1 MNVNKI
7 MSKCLINEF
16 LKNIYIEKG
25 LADNTIISYKNDL
38 KKAKEIINYKYLSD
52 IGNSDL
58 QKIIKVWSN
67 KYSLK
72 SQNRMISSLK
82 HFMFWLKSENY
93 RNDNPFANINTPKN
107 NFYLPNILTEAE
119 VELII
124 NEVQKKTTKNH
135 EMMHCIIELL
145 YSTGIRVSELITIT
159 YSSVSKIKN
168 SLIVRGKGK
177 KQRVVILTNSAKR
190 AISKWKSKRD
200 TLKYA
205 ISSKYLFPALNSDH
219 VSRQSIAHQIK
230 KIALAAGIKHFNIS
244 PHSFRHSFASHLLNR
259 GADLRSIQIMLG
271 HANISTTQIYTQV
284 ENKRLLGLVKEVH
297 PLANK

>member
-1 MNVNKI
+1 
-7 MSKCLINEF
+7 MSKCLINDF

-25 LADNTIISYKNDL
+25 LSDNTIISYKNDL
-38 KKAKEIINYKYLSD
+38 KKAKEIINNKYLSD
-52 IGNSDL
+52 INNNDL
-58 QKIIKVWSN
+58 QKIIKFWSDN
-67 KYSLK
+67 YSLK

-82 HFMFWLKSENY
+82 HFMFWLKSEDY
-93 RNDNPFANINTPKN
+93 RNDNLFSNIDTPKN
-107 NFYLPNILTEAE
+107 NFYLPNILTEDE
-119 VELII
+119 VQLLIS
-124 NEVQKKTTKNH
+124 EVQKEKTKNH
-135 EMMHCIIELL
+135 EMMNCIIELL
-145 YSTGIRVSELITIT
+145 YSTGIRVSELITLT
-159 YSSVSKIKN
+159 YNSVNKIEN

-177 KQRVVILTNSAKR
+177 KQRAVILTNSAKR

-205 ISSKYLFPALNSDH
+205 VSSKYLFPAVKKDH
-219 VSRQSIAHQIK
+219 ISRQSVAHQIK
-230 KIALAAGIKHFNIS
+230 KIALATGIKNLNIS
-244 PHSFRHSFASHLLNR
+244 PHSFRHSFASHILNR

>member
-1 MNVNKI
+1 
-7 MSKCLINEF
+7 MSHCLINEF

-25 LADNTIISYKNDL
+25 LADNTIIGYKNDL
-38 KKAKEIINYKYLSD
+38 KKANEIINNKHLSD
-52 IGNSDL
+52 INNNDL
-58 QKIIKVWSN
+58 QKIIKFWSDN
-67 KYSLK
+67 YSLK

-82 HFMFWLKSENY
+82 HFMFWLKSENF
-93 RNDNPFANINTPKN
+93 RNDNLVGNIDTPKN
-107 NFYLPNILTEAE
+107 NFYLPNILTEDE
-119 VELII
+119 VELLIS
-124 NEVQKKTTKNH
+124 EVQKETTKNH

-145 YSTGIRVSELITIT
+145 YSTGIRVSELITLT
-159 YSSVSKIKN
+159 YNSVSKIEN

-177 KQRVVILTNSAKR
+177 KQRAVILTNSAKR
-190 AISKWKSKRD
+190 AISNWKGKRD

-205 ISSKYLFPALNSDH
+205 VSSKYLFPAVKKDH
-219 VSRQSIAHQIK
+219 ISRQSVAHQIK
-230 KIALAAGIKHFNIS
+230 KIALATGIKNLNIS
-244 PHSFRHSFASHLLNR
+244 PHSFRHSFASHILNR

>member
-1 MNVNKI
+1 
-7 MSKCLINEF
+7 MSRCLINEF

-38 KKAKEIINYKYLSD
+38 KKANEIIKNKYLSD
-52 IGNSDL
+52 INNYDL
-58 QKIIKVWSN
+58 QKIIKFWSDN
-67 KYSLK
+67 YSLK

-82 HFMFWLKSENY
+82 HFIFWLKSENY
-93 RNDNPFANINTPKN
+93 RNDNLFANIDTPKN
-107 NFYLPNILTEAE
+107 NFYLPNILTEDE
-119 VELII
+119 VELLIS
-124 NEVQKKTTKNH
+124 EVQKETTKNH

-145 YSTGIRVSELITIT
+145 YSTGIRVSELITLT
-159 YSSVSKIKN
+159 YNSVSKIEN

-177 KQRVVILTNSAKR
+177 KQRVVILTNSTKR

-205 ISSKYLFPALNSDH
+205 ISSKYLFPTLKKDH
-219 VSRQSIAHQIK
+219 ISRQSVGYQIK
-230 KIALAAGIKHFNIS
+230 KIASAAGIKNLNIS

-284 ENKRLLGLVKEVH
+284 ENKRLLGLLKEVH

>member
-1 MNVNKI
+1 

-38 KKAKEIINYKYLSD
+38 KKANEIIKNKYLSD
-52 IGNSDL
+52 INNYDL
-58 QKIIKVWSN
+58 QKIIKFWSDN
-67 KYSLK
+67 YSLK

-82 HFMFWLKSENY
+82 HFIFWLKSENY
-93 RNDNPFANINTPKN
+93 RNDNLFVNIDTPKN
-107 NFYLPNILTEAE
+107 NIYLPKILTEDE
-119 VELII
+119 VDLLIS
-124 NEVQKKTTKNH
+124 EVQKETTKNH
-135 EMMHCIIELL
+135 EMMNCIIELL
-145 YSTGIRVSELITIT
+145 YSTGIRVSELINLT
-159 YSSVSKIKN
+159 YNSVSKIEN

-177 KQRVVILTNSAKR
+177 KQRAVILTNSAKM

-205 ISSKYLFPALNSDH
+205 VSSKYLFPGVKKGH
-219 VSRQSIAHQIK
+219 ISRQSVAHQIK
-230 KIALAAGIKHFNIS
+230 KIALAANIKHINIS

-271 HANISTTQIYTQV
+271 HSNISTTQMYTQV

>member
-1 MNVNKI
+1 
-7 MSKCLINEF
+7 MSSCLINEF

-38 KKAKEIINYKYLSD
+38 KKANEIIKNKYLSD
-52 IGNSDL
+52 INNYDL
-58 QKIIKVWSN
+58 QKIIKFWSSN
-67 KYSLK
+67 YSLK

-82 HFMFWLKSENY
+82 HFIFWLKSENY
-93 RNDNPFANINTPKN
+93 RNDNLFVNIDTPKN
-107 NFYLPNILTEAE
+107 NIYLPKILTEDE
-119 VELII
+119 VDLLIS
-124 NEVQKKTTKNH
+124 EVQKETTKNH

-145 YSTGIRVSELITIT
+145 YSTGIRVSELITLT
-159 YSSVSKIKN
+159 YNSVSKIEN

-177 KQRVVILTNSAKR
+177 KQRVVILTNSTKR

-205 ISSKYLFPALNSDH
+205 VSSKYLFPGVKKDH
-219 VSRQSIAHQIK
+219 ISRQSVAHQIK
-230 KIALAAGIKHFNIS
+230 KIALAANIKHINIS

-271 HANISTTQIYTQV
+271 HSNISTTQMYTQV

>member
-1 MNVNKI
+1 

-16 LKNIYIEKG
+16 LNNIYIEKG
-25 LADNTIISYKNDL
+25 LSDNTLISYKNDL
-38 KKAKEIINYKYLSD
+38 KKAKEIINNKHLSD
-52 IGNSDL
+52 INKNDL
-58 QKIIKVWSN
+58 QKIIKFWSSN
-67 KYSLK
+67 YSLK

-82 HFMFWLKSENY
+82 HFIFWLKSENY
-93 RNDNPFANINTPKN
+93 RNDNLFVNIDTPKN
-107 NFYLPNILTEAE
+107 NIYLPKILTEDE
-119 VELII
+119 VDLLIS
-124 NEVQKKTTKNH
+124 EVQKETTKNH

-145 YSTGIRVSELITIT
+145 YSTGIRISELINLT
-159 YSSVSKIKN
+159 YNSVNKIEN

-177 KQRVVILTNSAKR
+177 KQRAVILTNSAKM

-205 ISSKYLFPALNSDH
+205 VSSKYLFPGVKKDH
-219 VSRQSIAHQIK
+219 ISRQSVAHQIK
-230 KIALAAGIKHFNIS
+230 KIALAANIKHINIS

-271 HANISTTQIYTQV
+271 HSNISTTQMYTQV

-297 PLANK
+297 PLANE

>member
-1 MNVNKI
+1 
-7 MSKCLINEF
+7 MSRCLINEF
-16 LKNIYIEKG
+16 LRNIYIEKG

-38 KKAKEIINYKYLSD
+38 KKANEIIKNKYLSD
-52 IGNSDL
+52 INNYDL
-58 QKIIKVWSN
+58 QKIIKFWSDN
-67 KYSLK
+67 YSQR

-82 HFMFWLKSENY
+82 HFIFWLKSENY
-93 RNDNPFANINTPKN
+93 RNDNLFANIDTPKN
-107 NFYLPNILTEAE
+107 NFYLPNILTEDE
-119 VELII
+119 VELLIS
-124 NEVQKKTTKNH
+124 EVQKETTKNH

-145 YSTGIRVSELITIT
+145 YSTGIRVSELITLT
-159 YSSVSKIKN
+159 YNSVSKIEN

-177 KQRVVILTNSAKR
+177 KQRVVILTNSTKR
-190 AISKWKSKRD
+190 AIFKWKSKRD

-205 ISSKYLFPALNSDH
+205 ISSKYLFPTLKKDH
-219 VSRQSIAHQIK
+219 ISRQSVGHQIK
-230 KIALAAGIKHFNIS
+230 KIASAAGIKNLNIS

>member
-1 MNVNKI
+1 

-25 LADNTIISYKNDL
+25 LSDNTIISYKNDL
-38 KKAKEIINYKYLSD
+38 KKAKEIINNKHLSD
-52 IGNSDL
+52 INKNDL
-58 QKIIKVWSN
+58 QKIIKFWSSN
-67 KYSLK
+67 YSLK

-82 HFMFWLKSENY
+82 HFIFWLKSENY
-93 RNDNPFANINTPKN
+93 RNDNLFVNIDTPKN
-107 NFYLPNILTEAE
+107 NIYLPKILTEDE
-119 VELII
+119 VDLLIS
-124 NEVQKKTTKNH
+124 EVQKETTKNH

-145 YSTGIRVSELITIT
+145 YSTGIRVSELINLT
-159 YSSVSKIKN
+159 YNSVNKIEN

-177 KQRVVILTNSAKR
+177 KQRAVILTNSAKM

-205 ISSKYLFPALNSDH
+205 VSSKYLFPGVKKDH
-219 VSRQSIAHQIK
+219 ISRQSVAHQIK
-230 KIALAAGIKHFNIS
+230 KIALAANIKHLNIS

-271 HANISTTQIYTQV
+271 HSNISTTQMYTQV

>member
-1 MNVNKI
+1 
-7 MSKCLINEF
+7 MSNCLINEF

-25 LADNTIISYKNDL
+25 LADNTIIGYKNDL
-38 KKAKEIINYKYLSD
+38 KKANEIINNKHLSD
-52 IGNSDL
+52 INNNDL
-58 QKIIKVWSN
+58 QKIIKFWSDN
-67 KYSLK
+67 YSLK

-82 HFMFWLKSENY
+82 HFMFWLKSENF
-93 RNDNPFANINTPKN
+93 RNDNLVSNIDTPKN
-107 NFYLPNILTEAE
+107 NFYLPNILTEDE
-119 VELII
+119 VELLIS
-124 NEVQKKTTKNH
+124 EVQKETTKNH

-145 YSTGIRVSELITIT
+145 YSTGIRVSELVTLT
-159 YSSVSKIKN
+159 YNSFNKIEN
-168 SLIVRGKGK
+168 SLVVRGKGK
-177 KQRVVILTNSAKR
+177 KQRVVILTNSTKKAL
-190 AISKWKSKRD
+190 SKWKSKRD

-205 ISSKYLFPALNSDH
+205 VSSKYLFPVLKKDYI
-219 VSRQSIAHQIK
+219 SRQSVAHQIK
-230 KIALAAGIKHFNIS
+230 KIALAAGVKNSNIS

>member
-205 ISSKYLFPALNSDH
+205 ISSKYLFPALKKDH
-219 VSRQSIAHQIK
+219 ISRQSVAHQIK
-230 KIALAAGIKHFNIS
+230 KIASAAAIKNLDIS

-271 HANISTTQIYTQV
+271 HVNISTTQIYTQV

>member
-1 MNVNKI
+1 

-16 LKNIYIEKG
+16 LENIYIEKG
-25 LADNTIISYKNDL
+25 LSDNTIISYKNDL
-38 KKAKEIINYKYLSD
+38 KKAKEIINNKHLSD
-52 IGNSDL
+52 INENDL
-58 QKIIKVWSN
+58 QKIIKFWSRN
-67 KYSLK
+67 YSLK

-82 HFMFWLKSENY
+82 HFIFWLKSENY
-93 RNDNPFANINTPKN
+93 RNDNLFVNIDTPKN
-107 NFYLPNILTEAE
+107 NIYLPKILTEDE
-119 VELII
+119 VDLLIS
-124 NEVQKKTTKNH
+124 EVQKETTKNH

-145 YSTGIRVSELITIT
+145 YSTGIRISELINLT
-159 YSSVSKIKN
+159 YNSVSKIEN

-177 KQRVVILTNSAKR
+177 KHRAVILTNSAKI

-205 ISSKYLFPALNSDH
+205 VSSKYLFPGVKKDH
-219 VSRQSIAHQIK
+219 ISRQSVAHQIK
-230 KIALAAGIKHFNIS
+230 KIALAANIKHINIS

-271 HANISTTQIYTQV
+271 HSNISTTQIYTQV

>member
-1 MNVNKI
+1 

-25 LADNTIISYKNDL
+25 LSDNTIISYKNDL
-38 KKAKEIINYKYLSD
+38 KKAKEIINNKHLSD
-52 IGNSDL
+52 INKNDL
-58 QKIIKVWSN
+58 QKIIKFWSRN
-67 KYSLK
+67 YSLK

-82 HFMFWLKSENY
+82 HFIFWLKSENY
-93 RNDNPFANINTPKN
+93 RNDNLFVNIDTPKN
-107 NFYLPNILTEAE
+107 NIYLPKILTEDE
-119 VELII
+119 VDLLIS
-124 NEVQKKTTKNH
+124 EVQKETTKNH

-145 YSTGIRVSELITIT
+145 YSTGIRISELINLT
-159 YSSVSKIKN
+159 YNSVSKIEN

-177 KQRVVILTNSAKR
+177 KQRAVILTNSAKM
-190 AISKWKSKRD
+190 AIFKWKSKRD

-205 ISSKYLFPALNSDH
+205 VSSKYLFPGVKKDH
-219 VSRQSIAHQIK
+219 ISRQSVAHQIK
-230 KIALAAGIKHFNIS
+230 KIALAANIKHINIS

-271 HANISTTQIYTQV
+271 HSNISTTQMYTQV

>member
-1 MNVNKI
+1 

-25 LADNTIISYKNDL
+25 LADNTISSYKNDL
-38 KKAKEIINYKYLSD
+38 KKAKEIINNKSLSD
-52 IGNSDL
+52 IDNNNL
-58 QKIIKVWSN
+58 QKIIKFWSDN
-67 KYSLK
+67 YSLK

-93 RNDNPFANINTPKN
+93 RNDNLFANIDLPKN
-107 NFYLPNILTEAE
+107 NFHLPNILTEDE
-119 VELII
+119 VAMLIS
-124 NEVQKKTTKNH
+124 ESQKETTRNH

-145 YSTGIRVSELITIT
+145 YSTGIRVSELITLT
-159 YSSVSKIKN
+159 YNSVNKIEN
-168 SLIVRGKGK
+168 SLIVKGKGK
-177 KQRVVILTNSAKR
+177 KQRAVILTNSAKR
-190 AISKWKSKRD
+190 AIAKWKSKRD
-200 TLKYA
+200 KLKYA
-205 ISSKYLFPALNSDH
+205 VSSKYLFPALKKAH
-219 VSRQSIAHQIK
+219 ISRQSISHQIK
-230 KIALAAGIKHFNIS
+230 KIALATGIKHSNIS